1 MLTKF
6 EVLRAIDLFVMG
18 DLLIKANP
26 NHYVKEVREL
36 SKIWEME
43 VMKLNRLVK
52 RIEAGE
58 KPSSVLEN
66 HYIAGTPGKLLTLI
80 KNGVDGTLKSNDW
93 KIVNGRFQRLSH
105 TDPYAY

>member
-26 NHYVKEVREL
+26 KHYVHEVREL
-36 SKIWEME
+36 AKIWEME
-43 VMKLNRLVK
+43 VIKLARLVK

-58 KPSSVLEN
+58 NPSGVLEQ
-66 HYIAGTPGKLLTLI
+66 HYITGTPGKILTLI
-80 KNGVDGTLKSNDW
+80 KNGIDGTLNSNDW
-93 KIVNGRFQRLSH
+93 KITNGRFQRIQH
-105 TDPYAY
+105 TDPYAQ